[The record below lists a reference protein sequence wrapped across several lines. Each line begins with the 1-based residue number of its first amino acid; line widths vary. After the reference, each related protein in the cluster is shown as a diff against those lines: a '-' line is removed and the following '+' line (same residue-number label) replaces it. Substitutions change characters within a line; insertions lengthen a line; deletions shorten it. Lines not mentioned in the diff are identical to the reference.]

1 MDQFKLS
8 KQVKLIGYNKQL
20 EFKKLINKIIKKN
33 NKNNKN
39 IFVFI
44 VCIIKLSLSSLYK
57 M

>member
-20 EFKKLINKIIKKN
+20 EFKKLTNKIMKKN